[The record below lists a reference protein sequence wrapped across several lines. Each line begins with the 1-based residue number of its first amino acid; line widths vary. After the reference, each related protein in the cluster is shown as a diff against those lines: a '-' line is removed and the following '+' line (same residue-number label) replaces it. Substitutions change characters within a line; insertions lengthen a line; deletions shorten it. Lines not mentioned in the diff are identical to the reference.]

1 MMPLAWSEVTLI
13 VGAYLLGSIPHLYLW
28 GRLKGVDLSRCGS
41 GNVGT
46 INAYQMLGPLA
57 GVVGGFGDAFKGA
70 IPVLLGIYLGFDL
83 VIIAAAGLAAI
94 AGQMWPIFLKF
105 KDGGR
110 GMVTSFGVA
119 GAIAPVAS
127 ALVFSI
133 GVIGMALPA
142 ISILLSQDVPLRERI
157 RFIRPRTRSVPLG
170 WLIAWASLP
179 ALSWYFGSWYIGSWY
194 FDQSLTLALIFAT
207 VFFLLVLRRL
217 TAGLR
222 QDLARAGDKKVILIN
237 RLLYDRSQVQ
247 EEVAIS
253 ESNNS
258 T

>member
-1 MMPLAWSEVTLI
+1 MIPFGWPEATLI
-13 VGAYLLGSIPHLYLW
+13 VGAYLLGSVPHLYLW

-41 GNVGT
+41 RNVGA

-119 GAIAPVAS
+119 GAIVPVAA
-127 ALVFSI
+127 ALVLSI

-179 ALSWYFGSWYIGSWY
+179 ALSWYFGGWYI
-194 FDQSLTLALIFAT
+194 DPSLTLALIFAT
-207 VFFLLVLRRL
+207 VFLLLVLRRL

-222 QDLARAGDKKVILIN
+222 QDLARAEDKKVVLIN
-237 RLLYDRSQVQ
+237 RLLYDRSQVH
-247 EEVAIS
+247 EEVAIPEGNKS
-253 ESNNS
+253 P
-258 T
+258 